1 MKKIALMLLACCA
14 AFQLGAAE
22 TAWTTDV
29 PQALA
34 QAKKE
39 NKIVLLDFTGSDW
52 CSWCMKFKKEALD
65 TTEFKD
71 YAGKNVVLVEVDFPN
86 KKPQSAEL
94 KSANKALGDKYK
106 VSGYP
111 TFVVL
116 NQDGKEIGRQEGY
129 QPGGPKAFI
138 AELDGFKSK
147 N

>member
-14 AFQLGAAE
+14 ALQLRAVE
-22 TAWTTDV
+22 TVWTTDV

-34 QAKKE
+34 QAKKD
-39 NKIVLLDFTGSDW
+39 NKMVLLDFTGSDW

-65 TTEFKD
+65 TTEFNE
-71 YAGKNVVLVEVDFPN
+71 YAGKNLVLVEVDFPN
-86 KKPQSAEL
+86 KKPQSDTL
-94 KSANKALGDKYK
+94 KSANKALGEKYK
-106 VSGYP
+106 VNGYP

-116 NQDGKEIGRQEGY
+116 NKDGKELGRQEGY

-138 AELDGFKSK
+138 TELDGFKSK